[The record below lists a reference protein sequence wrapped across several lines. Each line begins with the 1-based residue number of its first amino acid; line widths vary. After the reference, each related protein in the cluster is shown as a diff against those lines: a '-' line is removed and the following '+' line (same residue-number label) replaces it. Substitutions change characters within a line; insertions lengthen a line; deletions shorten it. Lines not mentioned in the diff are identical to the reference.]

1 MPFHEAGC
9 FLFFSIWLTFNEKFI
24 DFFFFFLCVETDCE
38 DCKIKAIL
46 LPRTHVRTYI
56 GPTNSLFFYALWLQA
71 LCMHVL
77 ETCRNSL
84 HVLALLIN

>member
-1 MPFHEAGC
+1 MRPDVSY
-9 FLFFSIWLTFNEKFI
+9 FSRFGLRLTKNLLI
-24 DFFFFFLCVETDCE
+24 FFFFFLCVETDCE